1 MADLAEQL
9 RTLAKEAAIRS
20 VPKLLKTA
28 ASEGIKATK
37 KQAEDALKERVP
49 AQVLAPGPTQRAQGK
64 AFSES
69 PESRYTIDL
78 IDFSQNTSNP
88 GYILVMM
95 QTWSRR
101 IWATVM
107 KDKTAQE
114 TNKALRILLNEAKP
128 KDDQTHDMLHD
139 AGQEFGQIKKVL
151 GENWVSRTKDPLDR
165 NGIATLDRGIMELK
179 KNMEDIIEEDGG
191 DWRTH
196 LKQAVSAYNRSY
208 HSAVHGPPSQ
218 AQNGSIREFLIDEQN
233 ADNMAHNNAL
243 TKKRIAA
250 VQKTDYFR
258 EATGAKRSFNQ
269 AYGPKLHLES
279 VEPGGAY
286 VKGSDDQL
294 HLLKRILP
302 VAADSGEPKGKLTQP
317 RQYVADSLR
326 DLAEDLH
333 SDLKDHPKT
342 VEEIAE
348 TLQPKLTARDAK
360 IKTRDFV
367 LKFSD
372 LFKLNGNMVHAL
384 VMSQPKRSKNA
395 PEKKIE
401 PIVEPAPQVQEAGSS
416 GSRDVPAGF
425 SEAQLRRQ
433 DAISKHVMFY
443 QPKTTP
449 EQRKAK
455 LTAAEAAKN
464 LREAGRTARI
474 EKAAQKEI
482 DKQRRQ
488 VNAMIKKGHL

>member
-1 MADLAEQL
+1 MDIVEQL
-9 RTLAKEAAIRS
+9 RNLAKEAAIRS
-20 VPKLLKTA
+20 IPKLLKTA
-28 ASEGIKATK
+28 AAEGIKATK

-78 IDFSQNTSNP
+78 VDFSQNTAKP

-101 IWATVM
+101 IWAVAM
-107 KDKTAQE
+107 KDKTATE
-114 TNKALRILLNEAKP
+114 TNKALKILLDEAKP
-128 KDDQTHDMLHD
+128 RADQTHDMFHD
-139 AGQEFGQIKKVL
+139 AGQEFSQIRQAL
-151 GENWVSRTKDPLDR
+151 AENWVSRTKDPLDR

-179 KNMEDIIEEDGG
+179 KNLEDIIEENGG

-250 VQKTDYFR
+250 VQNTDYFR

-279 VEPGGAY
+279 IEPGGAY

-302 VAADSGEPKGKLTQP
+302 VAANSGNPKANS
-317 RQYVADSLR
+317 RSL
-326 DLAEDLH
+326 A
-333 SDLKDHPKT
+333 SMWPT
-342 VEEIAE
+342 ACE
-348 TLQPKLTARDAK
+348 TLRTTCTPNCGSIPRPWRRSPRLC
-360 IKTRDFV
+360 
-367 LKFSD
+367 
-372 LFKLNGNMVHAL
+372 
-384 VMSQPKRSKNA
+384 SQN
-395 PEKKIE
+395 
-401 PIVEPAPQVQEAGSS
+401 
-416 GSRDVPAGF
+416 
-425 SEAQLRRQ
+425 
-433 DAISKHVMFY
+433 
-443 QPKTTP
+443 
-449 EQRKAK
+449 
-455 LTAAEAAKN
+455 
-464 LREAGRTARI
+464 
-474 EKAAQKEI
+474 
-482 DKQRRQ
+482 
-488 VNAMIKKGHL
+488 